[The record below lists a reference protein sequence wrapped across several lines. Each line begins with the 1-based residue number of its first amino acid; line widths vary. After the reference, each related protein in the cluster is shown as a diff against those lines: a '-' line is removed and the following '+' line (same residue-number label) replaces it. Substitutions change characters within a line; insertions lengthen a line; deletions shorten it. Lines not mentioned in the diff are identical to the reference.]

1 MQLFSF
7 EGLEPR
13 RRVSPWRASLKR
25 RRETEESGDNDR
37 EAPPVPMPNTEVKL
51 SDADDSQLA
60 TAREN
65 MSLPGTTPK
74 RETAWVFSICAGYG
88 TATRRTREREGLGAE
103 P

>member
-1 MQLFSF
+1 
-7 EGLEPR
+7 
-13 RRVSPWRASLKR
+13 
-25 RRETEESGDNDR
+25 
-37 EAPPVPMPNTEVKL
+37 MPNTEVKL

-88 TATRRTREREGLGAE
+88 TAARKSREREGLGADREVPRRETVIRRSHEREGLGAE